1 VLENYL
7 SLRVDN
13 KADVEEAVFQVGVS
27 RLGLGDDDSVVLARD
42 FPQFFGFFPGYVD
55 GALPRELHMIEIEY
69 LVVEGLQS
77 PFGDCDETH
86 RNTQGGKPTGC
97 LDQMMQMI
105 EVDLDVLTAPNS
117 TNRRNEP
124 NGGVRFDHGCVLAAW
139 RRMGEQCPAAKIFW
153 QGGLTVPLPGCF

>member
-1 VLENYL
+1 MQKFHV
-7 SLRVDN
+7 
-13 KADVEEAVFQVGVS
+13 KK
-27 RLGLGDDDSVVLARD
+27 GDDVVVLAGKEKGKQGKIIHV
-42 FPQFFGFFPGYVD
+42 FPKKSRV
-55 GALPRELHMIEIEY
+55 
-69 LVVEGLQS
+69 VVEGLQS

-86 RNTQGGKPTGC
+86 RNIQGGKPTGC